1 VVFIFAPA
9 ARDAAAFC
17 GFYVAQG
24 DAKLFNHVS
33 KVIVA
38 RNGERTVMTMS
49 SDFDGDPAQFAVV
62 IPVPVVPLK
71 EQVHIG
77 DPAWVDHIDQY
88 SVPRLVEYTDPD
100 PCPARPT
107 STDALGEIRSSLSMA
122 TRGSA
127 ALRAGVV
134 SIMAQYKVD
143 EYEIIILSAT
153 EGK

>member
-1 VVFIFAPA
+1 MEDCTMRSRCRASAGVPFGLTPRPSVLALFALFVVGLLAPA
-9 ARDAAAFC
+9 PREAAAFC

-49 SDFDGDPAQFAVV
+49 SDFEGDPAQFAVV

-88 SVPRLVEYTDPD
+88 SVPRLVEYTDPN
-100 PCPARPT
+100 PCPAKVSADTHYRGGRA
-107 STDALGEIRSSLSMA
+107 STG
-122 TRGSA
+122 T
-127 ALRAGVV
+127 
-134 SIMAQYKVD
+134 
-143 EYEIIILSAT
+143 
-153 EGK
+153 